1 MIYTNEILFI
11 FIAVLLVCLIGF
23 KKYVWFISLG
33 YGFSISAIGIMLF
46 VLFND
51 QIDIYKI
58 IGALVLVLYGF
69 RLGGFLAFRELRS
82 SFYNQKM
89 KGEISDGSHMSF
101 LFKIMLWLSCSLL
114 YLLMASPII
123 FRFVNNDNGDLCFI
137 IGIVIS
143 AFGIIFEA
151 LSDSPKN
158 RSKKKN
164 PDRFC
169 DSGLYKIVRCPN
181 YLGELIIWT
190 GILISGFTTLHGI
203 GQWTVSIIGYIGIV
217 YIMFSGARRLELRQD
232 RTYGNNIE
240 YKNYIKTTPILIPLI
255 PLYSVKKYKWLVG

>member
-82 SFYNQKM
+82 SFYNQVKYLM
-89 KGEISDGSHMSF
+89 VVICRFF
-101 LFKIMLWLSCSLL
+101 LKSCYGYRVL
-114 YLLMASPII
+114 Y
-123 FRFVNNDNGDLCFI
+123 FI
-137 IGIVIS
+137 
-143 AFGIIFEA
+143 
-151 LSDSPKN
+151 
-158 RSKKKN
+158 
-164 PDRFC
+164 
-169 DSGLYKIVRCPN
+169 Y
-181 YLGELIIWT
+181 
-190 GILISGFTTLHGI
+190 
-203 GQWTVSIIGYIGIV
+203 
-217 YIMFSGARRLELRQD
+217 
-232 RTYGNNIE
+232 
-240 YKNYIKTTPILIPLI
+240 
-255 PLYSVKKYKWLVG
+255 